1 MLFFIFGDHDNQQSA
16 VVLFRNSILR
26 ENVTMLSQFETRML
40 DELISK
46 KELFLSYLDTS
57 EKQDKYRKAKDL
69 YQKIEKEQLNYIS
82 SIGNETLAR
91 EAYSVALK
99 DKKIDPFIAGGV
111 AQAIGGTIPGAYT
124 AAKAASQN
132 IEIEKSRSAYKTMVF
147 EDSAVRIVA
156 ETTLRSLLYRLD
168 ELFRTEERLRNYR
181 NSLLEMDYQAALQMK
196 DKKEYESAK
205 AAFLSLGN
213 YKDSVSQAALCKNN
227 KIARSVGFY
236 SIVSTVLSCVIVL
249 ISGVFTAGIEASIL
263 VFIIAFIISEII
275 FTVMFLKKTD
285 K

>member
-1 MLFFIFGDHDNQQSA
+1 
-16 VVLFRNSILR
+16 
-26 ENVTMLSQFETRML
+26 MLSQFETRML

-181 NSLLEMDYQAALQMK
+181 NSLLEMDYQG
-196 DKKEYESAK
+196 AK